1 MKIIPVSSFEIEDL
15 HLHTDL
21 SFYQIHSSKLPK
33 RTPNTFL
40 FCLESLVF
48 SLSLQALETPL
59 LQLTHLLCKHNF

>member
-1 MKIIPVSSFEIEDL
+1 MKIIPIRAFEMQDL

-21 SFYQIHSSKLPK
+21 SFYQKHSSKLPK

-48 SLSLQALETPL
+48 SPSLQALEAPL
-59 LQLTHLLCKHNF
+59 LQLKHLLCKHNF